1 MKHSIG
7 VTAAAVLWLV
17 AASAQAADSGVPDPL
32 FGKAAVSEQ
41 KMSEMRGGAAVDQVA
56 INAGNSCDYCTINGT
71 ATVSGGAFGQ
81 AAGLITVIQNTGANM
96 ILQNSTV
103 VNVNIR

>member
-1 MKHSIG
+1 VKHSIG
-7 VTAAAVLWLV
+7 VTAAAMLCLV
-17 AASAQAADSGVPDPL
+17 AASSQAADTKTADSL
-32 FGKAAVSEQ
+32 FGKVAVSEQ
-41 KMSEMRGGAAVDQVA
+41 KMSEMRGGAAISENA

-71 ATVSGGAFGQ
+71 ASVSGNAFGQ

-103 VNVNIR
+103 VNVSIH